1 MRLSGHAVPFTPFH
15 LGPGALVHSAAPKH
29 ISFLA
34 FCGANVLVD
43 VEPLYFMLTH
53 QYPIHRFWH
62 TYIGATVAA
71 GVVVA
76 LFALARKFGLR
87 INLTVRAVALGAI
100 LGTYSHVLLDSLMHA
115 DVNPFAPF
123 SDANPLLGAVFLN
136 TLHGFCLLAGVV
148 GTVVIGVRY
157 WLKKSQAKA

>member
-1 MRLSGHAVPFTPFH
+1 MPFTPFH
-15 LGPGALVHSAAPKH
+15 FGPAALLHSAAPRH

-53 QYPIHRFWH
+53 QYPIHRFFH

-71 GVVVA
+71 AIVVA
-76 LFALARKFGLR
+76 VFVFVRK
-87 INLTVRAVALGAI
+87 LTPRLTIRAVALGAI

-115 DVNPFAPF
+115 DMNPFAPF
-123 SDANPLLGAVFLN
+123 SNANPLLGAVFLN
-136 TLHGFCLLAGVV
+136 TLYGFCLFAGIA
-148 GTVVIGVRY
+148 GAVVIGVRRY
-157 WLKKSQAKA
+157 VRS